1 MQSVTV
7 LWTVLGVYVMIYII
21 NLVLMCMRPKMAMD
35 SGSQSGTDD
44 WIIGREQ

>member
-1 MQSVTV
+1 MLSVTV

-21 NLVLMCMRPKMAMD
+21 NRVLMCMRPEMVMD
-35 SGSQSGTDD
+35 SSSQSGTDD

>member
-1 MQSVTV
+1 MQSITV
-7 LWTVLGVYVMIYII
+7 LWAVLGVCVMIYII
-21 NLVLMCMRPKMAMD
+21 NRVLMCMRPEMAMD